1 MESQMRGTHDNI
13 VPGTN
18 DRWYL
23 GALND
28 GLFIINQPPSPCG
41 TDIPPDWGTPPSLV
55 LNVTDLPQDKAQ
67 AIVDAHNAALQQRVP
82 TKWLP
87 IETAPKD
94 NERPLWIAQFN
105 QDTGKLIALDWDAS
119 WEREQ
124 ESWEIP
130 QVYYIWRSANGSVEE
145 PTHWAYQESD
155 TPPLSVMQQR
165 EPEYDRELIAD
176 MLGNYANIG
185 GGVFATDLIRRQA
198 LLLIAATNAHAA
210 GVHTAKVGF
219 SADEAELRRILGD
232 SIGAKTVIDLE
243 LLRKQVDA
251 VSALVEEWRAMRREY
266 DGSAGDALYNCAD
279 ELEAA
284 LKGGKE

>member
-1 MESQMRGTHDNI
+1 M
-13 VPGTN
+13 
-18 DRWYL
+18 
-23 GALND
+23 
-28 GLFIINQPPSPCG
+28 
-41 TDIPPDWGTPPSLV
+41 TDIKQKVRELLSRAETHGTSVVISL
-55 LNVTDLPQDKAQ
+55 DDMR
-67 AIVDAHNAALQQRVP
+67 AIEAAL
-82 TKWLP
+82 
-87 IETAPKD
+87 
-94 NERPLWIAQFN
+94 
-105 QDTGKLIALDWDAS
+105 
-119 WEREQ
+119 
-124 ESWEIP
+124 
-130 QVYYIWRSANGSVEE
+130 
-145 PTHWAYQESD
+145 
-155 TPPLSVMQQR
+155 QQR

-185 GGVFATDLIRRQA
+185 GGVFATDLIRGQA

-251 VSALVEEWRAMRREY
+251 VSALVEKWRAMRREY

-284 LKGGKE
+284 LKGGKANG